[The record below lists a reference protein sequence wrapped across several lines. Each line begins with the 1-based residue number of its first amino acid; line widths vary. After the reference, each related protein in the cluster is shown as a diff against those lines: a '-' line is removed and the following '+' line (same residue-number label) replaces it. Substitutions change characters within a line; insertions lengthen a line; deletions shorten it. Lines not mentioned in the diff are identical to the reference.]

1 MAERTVITI
10 GNFDGMHV
18 GHRRI
23 VSRAAEI
30 AQEVGAKVVAM
41 TFYPSPASVLRP
53 GFEPPRLMDRDQ
65 RLGAL
70 RAAGVNEVVVLTP
83 TPEVLTLT
91 AEQFIAQVV
100 ERYHPVAWVEGT
112 DFRFG
117 HNRAGDVRLLQQLSS
132 RLGFSTYLLD
142 KIQVSLSDQ
151 LVAPVSSTLI
161 RWLLAQGRVA
171 DATRCLGQPFSISG
185 NVIAG
190 NKQGRTIGI
199 PTANLDP
206 VPMSGR
212 ALPVDGVYAGR
223 ARLKSGAEFTAA
235 ISVGV
240 KPTFGQNHRLIEAHL
255 LGFKDDLYDQTI
267 EVVFDRWVRDQQ
279 PFPSIDTLKRQ
290 IMRDIARISQWHERT
305 IGTNLSCDAGSN
317 KFSSPVM

>member
-30 AQEVGAKVVAM
+30 ARKAGVRVLAM

-53 GFEPPRLMDRDQ
+53 GFEPLRLMDRDQ
-65 RLGAL
+65 RLAAL
-70 RAAGVNEVVVLTP
+70 RAAGVDDVIVLAP
-83 TPEVLTLT
+83 TPDVLTLT
-91 AEQFIAQVV
+91 AEQFVAQVV
-100 ERYHPVAWVEGT
+100 ERYHPVAWVEGE

-132 RLGFSTYLLD
+132 RMDFSTCLLD

-151 LVAPVSSTLI
+151 LIAPVSSTLI
-161 RWLLAQGRVA
+161 RWLLAQGRVT
-171 DATRCLGQPFSISG
+171 DATRCLGQPFSMTGS
-185 NVIAG
+185 VIAG
-190 NKQGRTIGI
+190 NKQGRIIGI

-206 VPMSGR
+206 VPMLGR
-212 ALPVDGVYAGR
+212 ALPADGVYAGR
-223 ARLKSGAEFTAA
+223 VRLKSGAEFTAA

-240 KPTFGQNHRLIEAHL
+240 KPTFGQHQRLIEAHL
-255 LGFKDDLYDQTI
+255 LGFQDDLYDQVI
-267 EVVFDRWVRDQQ
+267 EVVFDRWIRDQQ
-279 PFPSIDTLKRQ
+279 PFPSIDALKRQ
-290 IMRDIARISQWHERT
+290 IMRDIGCISRWRDRV
-305 IGTNLSCDAGSN
+305 IGTNLPCNAGR
-317 KFSSPVM
+317 